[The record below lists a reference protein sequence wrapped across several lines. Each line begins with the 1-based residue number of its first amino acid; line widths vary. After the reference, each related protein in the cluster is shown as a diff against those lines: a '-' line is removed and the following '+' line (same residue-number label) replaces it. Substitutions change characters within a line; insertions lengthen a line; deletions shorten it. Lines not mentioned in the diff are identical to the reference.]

1 MRALRPG
8 LPCVETMSVRW
19 RSYDSAMT
27 LGIVVFGAA
36 FLIGLALGTSTRR
49 PLATA
54 AVVLGAFVAL
64 LVAQTH
70 APFEAFAV
78 FALVSLCGL
87 VVDSVRETFGLLIG
101 R

>member
-1 MRALRPG
+1 MLQRAG
-8 LPCVETMSVRW
+8 DKDMSVRW
-19 RSYDSAMT
+19 RSYGFGMT

-54 AVVLGAFVAL
+54 AVVLGAFIAL

-87 VVDSVRETFGLLIG
+87 VVDSVRETFGLLLG

>member
-1 MRALRPG
+1 
-8 LPCVETMSVRW
+8 
-19 RSYDSAMT
+19 MT

-36 FLIGLALGTSTRR
+36 FLVGLALGTTTKR

-54 AVVLGAFVAL
+54 GVVLGAFVAL
-64 LVAQTH
+64 LVGQTH
-70 APFEAFAV
+70 GSFVAFAA

-87 VVDSVRETFGLLIG
+87 VADSVRETLGLLLE

>member
-1 MRALRPG
+1 
-8 LPCVETMSVRW
+8 
-19 RSYDSAMT
+19 MT

-54 AVVLGAFVAL
+54 GVVLGAFVAL
-64 LVAQTH
+64 LVSQTH
-70 APFEAFAV
+70 TPFEAFAA

-87 VVDSVRETFGLLIG
+87 LVDTVRETLGLLVG

>member
-1 MRALRPG
+1 MAFLRQMAG
-8 LPCVETMSVRW
+8 DEAVSVRW
-19 RSYDSAMT
+19 RSYDFVMT